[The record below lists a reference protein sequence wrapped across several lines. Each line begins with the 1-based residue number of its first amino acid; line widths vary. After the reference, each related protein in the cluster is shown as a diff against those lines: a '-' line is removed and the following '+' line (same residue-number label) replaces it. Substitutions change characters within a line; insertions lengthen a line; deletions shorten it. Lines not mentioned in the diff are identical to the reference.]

1 MLLCCRPTRVRIGFG
16 ILFVCA
22 LAAECGAQMGPH
34 SGANPTFPGGRNRKK
49 SELMGLSLAATGED
63 VVELRIVGNKTIPT
77 SQIVNQIQTRRG
89 RPFDPKIVQR
99 DVRKLASL
107 SWFVDV
113 KPLYEKTPAGRIV
126 IFQVVERPTIRY
138 VEFLGNQRIR
148 DKTLTKEIDLTV
160 GGAVDP
166 FAVEDGRRKI
176 TALYKKNGFN
186 KTQISVLEGNK
197 ATDQGVVYIIN
208 EGVSQR
214 IWDVDFVGAN
224 FVSARRLKTRIQ
236 SKPPMMLLFKGFVD
250 REQIEADTQAL
261 TDFYRSFGFYQAKV
275 GRKIEFNDQGTWAN
289 LTFVVDEGPRYEV
302 RNVSFMGNQL
312 LSNNSLEMGL
322 RMPAGKPFERANMNN
337 DIEWLKELYG
347 SQGYVFADIRA
358 EQVLLEEPGQLDLVY
373 HIEEGK
379 RWRVGRILVNINGEH
394 THSRIQT
401 ALNRLSL
408 KPGEILDI
416 REVRAS
422 ERRLQASGLFLTDPV
437 QGVAPKI
444 TFRIPELESIEF
456 TGDRRNGPAA
466 GMRGQ
471 SPDPAVPE
479 ALPNSDSEK
488 RTYEVRRLP
497 LLSQAEVVDV
507 YLDFSQSPKSVP
519 SSQGEPEAGNTI
531 HSPNHQPLSATAVRH
546 VAMRP
551 PLENVQ
557 SEGEPPSAGRG
568 TYDAIVVR
576 TQSPFQPAPVPGQSV
591 APTYGGQLPGATGPQ
606 SAPVGYH
613 VGQIQPSQQV
623 VAPAY
628 LSARQSG
635 SNAYGQVPPPQY
647 AAAGP
652 VQPVQYVQPLPAPV
666 GNAVAPSVAPG
677 SNYEPPITPLPA
689 QPGYYPGVPFT
700 GLNPYSEPNVDVV
713 IDVAEAPTG
722 RFQIGAGINSD
733 AGVIGNISL
742 DERNFDWRRPP
753 RSLNDFATG
762 RAWRG
767 AGQRFRLEAAPGTIV
782 QRYLASFSE
791 PYLFDS
797 PISFGLSGSYFER
810 RFRDWDEER
819 LGGRASLGYQWVE
832 YDLSATLGYRGELVK
847 IYDAPNAPL
856 VPSLE
861 DVMGDNTLH
870 GFRVGFANDTR
881 DSAFFPTQGHLFD
894 VNLEQVLGD
903 YTYARAI
910 IDIREYGLL
919 HERPDH
925 SGRHVLSGRSRVG
938 FSGRDT
944 PIYDNFFAGGFSTL
958 RGFDFRGASPVYPIG
973 GGSFVEVGGQ
983 FMWINSLEYLFPLTA
998 DDMIHGVVF
1007 VDFGTVESS
1016 VKLDMNSVRVAP
1028 GFGLRMTVPAMGP
1041 APIALDF
1048 AWGVKRAEYD
1058 DLQVFSFNVGFTR

>member
-1 MLLCCRPTRVRIGFG
+1 MLLCCRPIRIGFG
-16 ILFVCA
+16 ILFLSAFAAQCA
-22 LAAECGAQMGPH
+22 AQMGR
-34 SGANPTFPGGRNRKK
+34 SGPSPAFQKGQSHKK

-63 VVELRIVGNKTIPT
+63 VLELRIVGNKTIPT

-99 DVRKLASL
+99 DIRKLASL

-113 KPLYEKTPAGRIV
+113 KPLYEKTPEGRIV

-138 VEFLGNQRIR
+138 IEFLGNQRIR
-148 DKTLTKEIDLTV
+148 DKTLTKEIGLKV

-176 TALYKKNGFN
+176 AALYKKNGFN
-186 KTQISVLEGNK
+186 KTQISVLEGSK
-197 ATDQGVVYIIN
+197 ASDQGVVYIIN

-214 IWDVDFVGAN
+214 IWDVNFVGAN
-224 FVSARRLKTRIQ
+224 FVSAHRLKTRIE

-250 REQIEADTQAL
+250 RKQIEADTQAL

-275 GRKIEFNDQGTWAN
+275 GRKIEFNNQGTWAN
-289 LTFVVDEGPRYEV
+289 LTFVIDEGPRYEV

-312 LSNNSLEMGL
+312 LSENSLKMGL
-322 RMPAGKPFERANMNN
+322 QMPAGKPFERANMND

-358 EQVLLEEPGQLDLVY
+358 EQVLLEDPGQLDLVY
-373 HIEEGK
+373 HVEEGK

-394 THSRIQT
+394 THSRVQT

-437 QGVAPKI
+437 QGLAPKI
-444 TFRIPELESIEF
+444 TFRIPELESVEF
-456 TGDRRNGPAA
+456 TGDRRNGPTS
-466 GMRGQ
+466 GIRGQ
-471 SPDPAVPE
+471 SPDPVVSKAR
-479 ALPNSDSEK
+479 PNSNSRK
-488 RTYEVRRLP
+488 QSYEVRRVPP
-497 LLSQAEVVDV
+497 LAKAEVVDV
-507 YLDFSQSPKSVP
+507 YLDFKQSSESELP
-519 SSQGEPEAGNTI
+519 SKGQPRAGKTI
-531 HSPNHQPLSATAVRH
+531 HSVNQPPLPTTAVRH
-546 VAMRP
+546 IAMRE
-551 PLENVQ
+551 PLPDVPTED
-557 SEGEPPSAGRG
+557 ELPSARRG
-568 TYDAIVVR
+568 TPYDTIVVR
-576 TQSPFQPAPVPGQSV
+576 TQSPFQPASVPGQSV
-591 APTYGGQLPGATGPQ
+591 APTYGGQIPGATGPGA
-606 SAPVGYH
+606 APVGYR
-613 VGQIQPSQQV
+613 VGQIQPPQQAV
-623 VAPAY
+623 SPSYFASP
-628 LSARQSG
+628 QGG
-635 SNAYGQVPPPQY
+635 SYAHGQVASPQY
-647 AAAGP
+647 AEGGP
-652 VQPVQYVQPLPAPV
+652 VQPVQYVQPFPTPV
-666 GNAVAPSVAPG
+666 GSGATASVAPG
-677 SNYEPPITPLPA
+677 SSYPPQITPLPA
-689 QPGYYPGVPFT
+689 QPGYNSGVPGT
-700 GLNPYSEPNVDVV
+700 GWNPYAEPNVDVV
-713 IDVAEAPTG
+713 VDVAEAPTG

-733 AGVIGNISL
+733 AGLIGNISL

-753 RSLNDFATG
+753 RSLNDFAMG

-767 AGQRFRLEAAPGTIV
+767 AGQRFRLEASPGTLV

-791 PYLFDS
+791 PYLFDTPVS
-797 PISFGLSGSYFER
+797 LGLSGSYFER

-832 YDLSATLGYRGELVK
+832 YDLSTTFGYRGEMVR
-847 IYDAPNAPL
+847 IYDAPQASSVPPL
-856 VPSLE
+856 E
-861 DVMGDNTLH
+861 AVMGDNTLH
-870 GFRVGFANDTR
+870 GFRIGFANDTR

-894 VNLEQVLGD
+894 VSLEQVVGD
-903 YTYARAI
+903 WTYARAI

-925 SGRHVLSGRSRVG
+925 SGRHVLSGRSRIG

-958 RGFDFRGASPVYPIG
+958 RGFDFRGASPVQTTG
-973 GGSFVEVGGQ
+973 SGSFVEVGGQ

-998 DDMIHGVVF
+998 DDMIHGVLF
-1007 VDFGTVESS
+1007 VDFGTVERS
-1016 VKLDMNSVRVAP
+1016 VRLDMDSVRVAP